1 VEIKDNNEKIER
13 VTIELQSLFKEFEN
27 LYKQSREELK
37 ELSGKLDDVL
47 TDNEIKE

>member
-1 VEIKDNNEKIER
+1 MEIEDNNEKIER

-27 LYKQSREELK
+27 LNKQSREELK
-37 ELSGKLDDVL
+37 ELSDKLDDVL

>member
-1 VEIKDNNEKIER
+1 MEIEDNNEKIER

-37 ELSGKLDDVL
+37 ELSDKLDDVL

>member
-1 VEIKDNNEKIER
+1 MEIKDNNEKIER

>member
-1 VEIKDNNEKIER
+1 MEIEDNNEKIER

>member
-1 VEIKDNNEKIER
+1 VEIEDNNEKIER